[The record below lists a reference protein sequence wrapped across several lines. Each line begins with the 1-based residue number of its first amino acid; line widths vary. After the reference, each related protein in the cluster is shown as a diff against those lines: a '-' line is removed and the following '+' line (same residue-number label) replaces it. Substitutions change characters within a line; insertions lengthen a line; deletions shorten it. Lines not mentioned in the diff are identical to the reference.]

1 MRGEEGAEEDVL
13 RRIWYYEILPLLNE
27 YFYNEWEKLK
37 FVLGG
42 SFVEEKRLTKLA
54 DGEVVDEDEAV
65 VFEFKGLEGDDF
77 KEALI
82 KLVKAAGQQ

>member
-1 MRGEEGAEEDVL
+1 M
-13 RRIWYYEILPLLNE
+13 
-27 YFYNEWEKLK
+27 
-37 FVLGG
+37 LGG

-65 VFEFKGLEGDDF
+65 VFEFKGLEGDEF